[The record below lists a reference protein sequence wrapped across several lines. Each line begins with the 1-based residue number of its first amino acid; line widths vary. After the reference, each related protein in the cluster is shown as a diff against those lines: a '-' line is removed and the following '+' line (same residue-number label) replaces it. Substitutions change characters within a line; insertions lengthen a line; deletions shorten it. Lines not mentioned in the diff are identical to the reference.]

1 MHMNLVKELP
11 TEEDNLWEQYSVN
24 RDINIRNQIVE
35 KYSYLVK
42 IIALKIRGIY
52 QQFGDV
58 EDVVNEGIIALI
70 DIIDKYDLSKNVKFE
85 TYATFRIKGAI
96 IDYVRKQDWT
106 PRKVKNDTKI
116 INEAEKEL
124 GLRLGRTPTDNE
136 IADFLRI
143 DIKEYNQIVRNN
155 LSSNIISFEELVSEV
170 SFKEKEVS
178 NGYEQPEEAYETKEL
193 SRALRDSIN
202 RLNDKEK
209 LVISLYYKEDIKLK
223 DIANILDISNSR
235 ASQIHSAALE
245 KLQKSIKT
253 YIDDKK

>member
-1 MHMNLVKELP
+1 MNLVKELP
-11 TEEDNLWEQYSVN
+11 IEEDNLWEQYSVN

-202 RLNDKEK
+202 QLNDKEK

>member
-1 MHMNLVKELP
+1 MNLVKELP
-11 TEEDNLWEQYSVN
+11 IEEDNLWEQYSIN

-42 IIALKIRGIY
+42 IIALKIRGVY

-136 IADFLRI
+136 IADFLQI

-155 LSSNIISFEELVSEV
+155 LSSNIVSFEELVSEV

-193 SRALRDSIN
+193 SRVLKDSMN
-202 RLNDKEK
+202 QLNDKEK

-245 KLQKSIKT
+245 KLQKSIKA

>member
-1 MHMNLVKELP
+1 MNLVKELP

-202 RLNDKEK
+202 QLNDKEK